1 MPQPS
6 VPLFGLW
13 GMTLEKGHPP
23 MGHLSSWLLSPHRQ
37 PGPGCS
43 LTKGAHWECLSVR
56 RLPYTAPVQSELQI
70 ILNWRRKE
78 KYLAK
83 LCNWSSKI
91 AYCHL
96 VVLFWQPKNPLSL
109 YTARYTVCKLS
120 QIFYKMLNFT
130 CLIYLW
136 SFLNQLCLCTSH
148 TQSYISIP
156 SLPLIVKCCVIF
168 L

>member
-1 MPQPS
+1 M
-6 VPLFGLW
+6 
-13 GMTLEKGHPP
+13 LEKAHPTW
-23 MGHLSSWLLSPHRQ
+23 GHLCSRLHSPHRQ

-43 LTKGAHWECLSVR
+43 LTQGAHQECPSVR

-70 ILNWRRKE
+70 ILNWRGKE

-96 VVLFWQPKNPLSL
+96 VVLFWQPKKPLSL
-109 YTARYTVCKLS
+109 FRARYTVCKLS
-120 QIFYKMLNFT
+120 QIFYRISNFT

-156 SLPLIVKCCVIF
+156 SLPLIFKSSVIF